1 MMKKLILVL
10 AIVLA
15 ILSGCGQKTQQ
26 TLKVFNWGVYID
38 ETVIKDFETL
48 NNVNVIYDNYDSN
61 ESMYTKLQS
70 GEKYDILVPTDWMV
84 ERLIAENKLQKIDL
98 TKITNLKNIDTG
110 LLDRTFD
117 PANQYS
123 VPYFWGNIGIIY
135 NKNNVSQEDL
145 KAGWRL
151 LNNPKYKNQI
161 FIYDSERDVFMI
173 AEKALG
179 FSVNTTDDA
188 EINSAFELLKEINAT
203 TKPVYAVEDLID
215 AMVNEQKDIAV
226 SFSGDAAYILSQNEN
241 MQFFVPEE
249 GTNIW
254 MDSMVIPSNAQNV
267 AMAHKWINYMLD
279 NEVAL
284 KNTEFVGYTSPV
296 VSAYQA
302 VVAPGGMYEGIDAY
316 VPRLD
321 NPKDESYTYNAALK
335 AKLSDLWIR
344 VKAQ

>member
-1 MMKKLILVL
+1 MKKLILVL

-15 ILSGCGQKTQQ
+15 TLTGCTQKTKQ

-48 NNVNVIYDNYDSN
+48 YDVNVIYDNYDSN

-70 GEKYDILVPTDWMV
+70 GEKYDVLVPTDWMV
-84 ERLIAENKLQKIDL
+84 ERLIAETKLQKIDL
-98 TKITNLKNIDTG
+98 TKIPNLANVDKG
-110 LLDRTFD
+110 LLNRTFD
-117 PANQYS
+117 SNNQYS
-123 VPYFWGNIGIIY
+123 IPYFWGNIGIIY
-135 NKNNVSQEDL
+135 NKNNVDQADL

-151 LNNPKYKNQI
+151 LDNPKYKNQI
-161 FIYDSERDVFMI
+161 YIYDSERDVFMI

-179 FSVNTTDDA
+179 FSVNTTDDTQIQA
-188 EINSAFELLKEINAT
+188 AFELLKEINAT

-215 AMVNEQKDIAV
+215 AMVNEQKYIAV
-226 SFSGDAAYILSQNEN
+226 SFSGDAAYILSQNKN
-241 MQFFVPEE
+241 MAFFVPEE

-254 MDSMVIPSNAQNV
+254 MDSMVIPANAQN
-267 AMAHKWINYMLD
+267 AALAHKWINYMLD
-279 NEVAL
+279 ANVAL

-302 VVAPGGMYEGIDAY
+302 VVAVGGMYEGINAY

>member
-1 MMKKLILVL
+1 MKKLILVL

-15 ILSGCGQKTQQ
+15 TLSACGQKTKQ

-48 NNVNVIYDNYDSN
+48 YNVNVIYDNYDSN

-70 GEKYDILVPTDWMV
+70 GEIYDILVPTDWMV
-84 ERLIAENKLQKIDL
+84 ERLIAETKLQPIDL
-98 TKITNLKNIDTG
+98 AKIPNLANVDKG
-110 LLDRTFD
+110 LLNRTFD
-117 PANQYS
+117 PNNRYS

-135 NKNNVSQEDL
+135 NKNNVAQEDL

-151 LNNPKYKNQI
+151 LDNPKYKNQI
-161 FIYDSERDVFMI
+161 YIYDSERDVFMI

-188 EINSAFELLKEINAT
+188 QIQAAFTLLKEINAT

-226 SFSGDAAYILSQNEN
+226 SFSGDAAYILSQNKN
-241 MQFFVPEE
+241 MAFFVPAE

-254 MDSMVIPSNAQNV
+254 MDSMVIPANAQN
-267 AMAHKWINYMLD
+267 AALAHKWINYMLD
-279 NEVAL
+279 ANVAL
-284 KNTEFVGYTSPV
+284 KNTKFVGYTSPV

-302 VVAPGGMYEGIDAY
+302 VTAPGGLYEGNNAY
-316 VPRLD
+316 IPRLD
-321 NPKDESYTYNAALK
+321 NPNDESYTYNAALK
-335 AKLSDLWIR
+335 AELSDLWIR

>member
-1 MMKKLILVL
+1 MKKLILAL
-10 AIVLA
+10 LLLIST
-15 ILSGCGQKTQQ
+15 LSGCGPKVKQ

-38 ETVIKDFETL
+38 ETVIKDFEAA

-70 GEKYDILVPTDWMV
+70 GEVYDILVPTDWMV
-84 ERLIAENKLQKIDL
+84 ERLIAENKLRKIDL
-98 TKITNLKNIDTG
+98 SKITNLNNVAQG
-110 LLDRTFD
+110 LLNRSFD
-117 PANQYS
+117 PKNQYS

-135 NKNNVSQEDL
+135 NQNNVAQADL

-161 FIYDSERDVFMI
+161 YIYDSERDVFMI
-173 AEKALG
+173 AEKILG
-179 FSVNTTDDA
+179 YSVNTTDDTQ
-188 EINSAFELLKEINAT
+188 INAAFELLKEINAT

-215 AMVNEQKDIAV
+215 AMVNEQKNIAV
-226 SFSGDAAYILSQNEN
+226 SFSGDAAYILSQNKN
-241 MQFFVPEE
+241 MKFFVPEE

-254 MDSMVIPSNAQNV
+254 MDSMVIPANAQNV
-267 AMAHKWINYMLD
+267 SLAYKWINYMLD
-279 NEVAL
+279 AKVAL

-302 VVAPGGMYEGIDAY
+302 VVAVGGIFAGIDAY
-316 VPRLD
+316 VPRLN

-335 AKLSDLWIR
+335 QKLSDLWIR

>member
-1 MMKKLILVL
+1 MKKLILAL
-10 AIVLA
+10 
-15 ILSGCGQKTQQ
+15 ILLSATLTGCATKDKA

-48 NNVNVIYDNYDSN
+48 YNVNVIYDNYDSN

-70 GEKYDILVPTDWMV
+70 GEVYDILVPTDWMV
-84 ERLIAENKLQKIDL
+84 ERLISEKKLQKIDL
-98 TKITNLKNIDTG
+98 NKIPNLANVDPG
-110 LLDRTFD
+110 LLNRTFD
-117 PANQYS
+117 QGNKYS

-135 NKNNVSQEDL
+135 NQNNVAQADL
-145 KAGWRL
+145 TGWRL
-151 LNNPKYKNQI
+151 LDNPKYKDQI
-161 FIYDSERDVFMI
+161 YIYDSERDVFMI
-173 AEKALG
+173 AEKTLG
-179 FSVNTTDDA
+179 YSVNTTDPV
-188 EINSAFELLKEINAT
+188 EINAAFELLKEINAT

-226 SFSGDAAYILSQNEN
+226 SFSGDAAYILSQNKN
-241 MQFFVPEE
+241 MKFFVPEE

-254 MDSMVIPSNAQNV
+254 MDSMVIPANAQNV
-267 AMAHKWINYMLD
+267 ALAHKWINYMLD
-279 NEVAL
+279 AKVAL

-302 VVAPGGMYEGIDAY
+302 VVAPGGMYEGINAY

-321 NPKDESYTYNAALK
+321 NPKDESYTYNAELK
-335 AKLSDLWIR
+335 QKLSDLWIR

>member
-1 MMKKLILVL
+1 MKKLILVL
-10 AIVLA
+10 AMILA
-15 ILSGCGQKTQQ
+15 TLSGCGQKTKQ

-70 GEKYDILVPTDWMV
+70 GETYDILVPTDWMV
-84 ERLIAENKLQKIDL
+84 ERLIAETKLQKIDL
-98 TKITNLKNIDTG
+98 TKIPNLAKVDKG
-110 LLDRTFD
+110 LLNRTFD
-117 PANQYS
+117 LKNQYS

-135 NKNNVSQEDL
+135 NQNKVAAEDL

-151 LNNPKYKNQI
+151 LNNPKYKGQI
-161 FIYDSERDVFMI
+161 YIYDSERDVFMI

-179 FSVNTTDDA
+179 FSVNTTDDN
-188 EINSAFELLKEINAT
+188 EIQAAFEFLKKMKAAT
-203 TKPVYAVEDLID
+203 EPVYAAEDLID

-226 SFSGDAAYILSQNEN
+226 SFSGDAAYILSQNKN
-241 MQFFVPEE
+241 MKFFAPEE

-254 MDSMVIPSNAQNV
+254 IDSMVIPANAQNV
-267 AMAHKWINYMLD
+267 ALAYKWINYMLD
-279 NEVAL
+279 SEVAL

-302 VVAPGGMYEGIDAY
+302 VIAAGGMYEGIDAY
-316 VPRLD
+316 VPRL
-321 NPKDESYTYNAALK
+321 NNQKDESYTYNEALK

>member
-1 MMKKLILVL
+1 MKKLILGVALVL
-10 AIVLA
+10 LT
-15 ILSGCGQKTQQ
+15 LSGCASKEKE

-38 ETVIKDFETL
+38 ETVISDFEDKY
-48 NNVNVIYDNYDSN
+48 NVNVIYDNYDSN

-70 GEKYDILVPTDWMV
+70 GEKYDILIPTDWMV
-84 ERLIAENKLQKIDL
+84 ERLISENKLQKIDL
-98 TKITNLKNIDTG
+98 SKIPNVANVDEG
-110 LLDRTFD
+110 LLDRSFD
-117 PANQYS
+117 PQNQYS

-135 NKNNVSQEDL
+135 NKNNVDVADLED
-145 KAGWRL
+145 GWLL
-151 LNNPKYKNQI
+151 LNNPKYKDQI
-161 FIYDSERDVFMI
+161 YIYDSERDVFMI

-179 FSVNTTDDA
+179 YSVNTTDEA
-188 EINSAFELLKEINAT
+188 EINAAYELLKEINAT

-241 MQFFVPEE
+241 MAFFVPEE

-254 MDSMVIPSNAQNV
+254 MDSMVIPTDAQNV
-267 AMAHKWINYMLD
+267 DLAHKWMDFMLD
-279 NEVAL
+279 EEVAL
-284 KNTEFVGYTSPV
+284 RNTEYVGYTSPV

-302 VVAPGGMYEGIDAY
+302 VVAPGGMYEGIEAY

-321 NPKDESYTYNAALK
+321 NPLDESYNYDAQLK
-335 AKLSDLWIR
+335 AKLADLWIR